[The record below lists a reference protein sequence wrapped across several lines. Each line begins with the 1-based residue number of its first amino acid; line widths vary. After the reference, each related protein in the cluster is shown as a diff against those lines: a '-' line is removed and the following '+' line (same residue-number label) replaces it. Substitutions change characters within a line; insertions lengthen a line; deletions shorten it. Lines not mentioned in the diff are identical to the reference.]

1 MSVGGRLAQL
11 EKQTGGADPVRVVV
25 NWAEAGAVQVYDPE
39 DMRSRDPLVRVV
51 TWEMIDGGLDD
62 DDQER

>member
-11 EKQTGGADPVRVVV
+11 EKQTGGPEPVRVVV
-25 NWAEAGAVQVYDPE
+25 NWAEAGAVQLYDAE

-51 TWEMIDGGLDD
+51 TWEMAVDG
-62 DDQER
+62 DDQEVSE